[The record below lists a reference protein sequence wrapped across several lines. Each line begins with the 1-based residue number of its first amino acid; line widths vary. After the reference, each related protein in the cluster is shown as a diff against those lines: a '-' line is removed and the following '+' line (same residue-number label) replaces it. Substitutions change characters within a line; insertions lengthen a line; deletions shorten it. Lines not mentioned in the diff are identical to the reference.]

1 MHNENDV
8 YIGIGSNIVPEGYRD
23 IHTALL
29 DATTQ
34 LSNSVDVVT
43 ASPCMSLLLFAQTSQ
58 IF

>member
-1 MHNENDV
+1 MINDV

-34 LSNSVDVVT
+34 ISNSVDVVANDGVLT
-43 ASPCMSLLLFAQTSQ
+43 GTWGAVKKKF
-58 IF
+58 